1 MREARL
7 GMWLAVIVA
16 VASVLGAGSMA
27 SGMRWEMSVQLASVG
42 VELTATSEHARIAV
56 RF

>member
-7 GMWLAVIVA
+7 GMWLAVVVA
-16 VASVLGAGSMA
+16 VASVLGAGSWA
-27 SGMRWEMSVQLASVG
+27 SEMRWEVSVQLASAG
-42 VELTATSEHARIAV
+42 VELAATSEHARIAV

>member
-7 GMWLAVIVA
+7 EMWLAVIVA

-42 VELTATSEHARIAV
+42 LELTATSERARIAV